1 MMLLDTDHIN
11 VLTNQESQQRA
22 HLWARMQA
30 AGESLFATTAI
41 SVEEQV
47 RGWLALINRTGDVM
61 KQVPYYDR
69 FVQLF
74 SFFSHW
80 IIVPFDEQAAGE
92 FKRLRQ
98 KRIRIATMDLKIA
111 SVALVHNASV
121 LSANLRDFRQ
131 VPGLHVESWLR

>member
-1 MMLLDTDHIN
+1 MTLLDTDHIN
-11 VLTNQESQQRA
+11 VLTNPESQQRA
-22 HLWARMQA
+22 DLRARMHA
-30 AGESLFATTAI
+30 AGEPLFATTAI

-47 RGWLALINRTGDVM
+47 RGWFALINRTGDVT

-80 IIVPFDEQAAGE
+80 VIMPFDELAARE

-98 KRIRIATMDLKIA
+98 QRIRIGTMDLKIA
-111 SVALVHNASV
+111 SVALVHNAKV
-121 LSANLRDFRQ
+121 LSAKEGDFRQ
-131 VPGLHVESWLR
+131 VPGLQVENWLR

>member
-1 MMLLDTDHIN
+1 
-11 VLTNQESQQRA
+11 
-22 HLWARMQA
+22 
-30 AGESLFATTAI
+30 
-41 SVEEQV
+41 V
-47 RGWLALINRTGDVM
+47 RGWLALINRTSDVV

-80 IIVPFDEQAAGE
+80 VIMPFDEPAARE

-98 KRIRIATMDLKIA
+98 QRVRIGTMDLKIA
-111 SVALVHNASV
+111 AVALTRNARV

-131 VPGLHVESWLR
+131 VPGLQVESWLR